1 MKFYDPCD
9 IFLQLQKVYGIA
21 FGLMLLPFLFILAV
35 DRTVRKSNE
44 VFNDMVVP
52 LLLFI
57 LLEVPQVSIQNI
69 GQDIANTDCFLLLLI
84 HWRQV
89 FVGRVVRV
97 VAAFWEVFDHYVFV
111 VTH

>member
-1 MKFYDPCD
+1 MKFDDPCD
-9 IFLQLQKVYGIA
+9 IFLQLQEVYGIA
-21 FGLMLLPFLFILAV
+21 FGLMLLPLLLILAV
-35 DRTVRKSNE
+35 DRTVRESNE
-44 VFNDMVVP
+44 VLNDMVVP
-52 LLLFI
+52 LFLFI

-69 GQDIANTDCFLLLLI
+69 GQDIANTDCLLLLLI

-89 FVGRVVRV
+89 FVGRIVGV